1 MPVECEIRDSVLI
14 VRLIGNCGG
23 EVTAAIS
30 QAMNDS
36 AMKAGTSLLL
46 DVHACSDY
54 PTSNELRKRAISL
67 AGRKGLSRRCAIVI
81 GKSTFEY
88 GLGRMAATH
97 VQIQGMEMEIFT
109 DFEAALHW
117 LQPASDPCRQ
127 EQTVVLRA
135 GNGS

>member
-1 MPVECEIRDSVLI
+1 MPVWCEIQDSVLI
-14 VRLIGNCGG
+14 VRLIGKCGA
-23 EVTAAIS
+23 EVTVAIS
-30 QAMNDS
+30 EAMEDP

-46 DVHACSDY
+46 DVHACSDS
-54 PTSNELRKRAISL
+54 PTSHELRRRAISL

-88 GLGRMAATH
+88 GLARMAATH

-117 LQPASDPCRQ
+117 LHRASEASTQ
-127 EQTVVLRA
+127 EQTEVVQA
-135 GNGS
+135 SHGN